1 MKIIIKG
8 FIGVF
13 LLFIGINS
21 FSYESSNNH
30 PEDHFSH
37 LPMGGRRALHG
48 MVVFG
53 SGPYFLEHIPTLT
66 PPHDFQIITEVVLK
80 NKNGVSLNL
89 DLSSQGFTLK
99 PSSNFSL
106 NDYVA
111 GRLKIFTASI
121 HQGSF
126 EQGGEIITDLENVTV
141 EILTY
146 KMIRQLPTQEPEQG
160 QWIKLSDGKNTFESN
175 VIRPNQN
182 IQLIRNISNGK
193 KLWCVKAPDFFDSC
207 L

>member
-1 MKIIIKG
+1 MKSIIKG
-8 FIGVF
+8 FIGA
-13 LLFIGINS
+13 LLLLGINS
-21 FSYESSNNH
+21 FSYANSNHH

-37 LPMGGRRALHG
+37 LPIGGRRALHG

-53 SGPYFLEHIPTLT
+53 SGPYFLEHIPMLT

-80 NKNGVSLNL
+80 NKNGLRLNF
-89 DLSSQGFTLK
+89 DFSNQGFTLK

-126 EQGGEIITDLENVTV
+126 EQGGRIIAGLENVSV
-141 EILTY
+141 EIQSY
-146 KMIRQLPTQEPEQG
+146 KVIRQLPAQEQE
-160 QWIKLSDGKNTFESN
+160 QWIKLTDGKSTFESN

-182 IQLIRNISNGK
+182 IQLIRNTSNGK
-193 KLWCVKAPDFFDSC
+193 TLWCVKAPDFFDSC